1 MEEQRST
8 PSRRQYA
15 EAMPERDH
23 LIFVNYRGQDE
34 IWATEF
40 VYARMTEAFGEET
53 VFKAGNALRPGDVY
67 SPILMEKAEKCP
79 VMLACVGPAWLTAPG
94 FAGRGLES
102 PDDWVR
108 REIAVSLRAGNRVVP
123 LLLGDRGA
131 VATPDPTQ
139 LPADVRSLF
148 GHQAWRLTPGS
159 GLDLTVPRLIEDLVG
174 VVPEL
179 EARRRAAPVAAAPTS
194 TPPADDAASTG
205 QVRNSISGGTQNG
218 PVVMGRDFSGDIT
231 LGRPSVP

>member
-1 MEEQRST
+1 
-8 PSRRQYA
+8 
-15 EAMPERDH
+15 MPERDH
-23 LIFVNYRGQDE
+23 LIFVNYRGADE

-53 VFKAGNALRPGDVY
+53 VFKAGNALRPGDVF
-67 SPILMEKAEKCP
+67 SPILMEKAEMCP
-79 VMLACVGPAWLTAPG
+79 VMLACVGPAWLTASG
-94 FAGRGLES
+94 FGGRRLES

-131 VATPDPTQ
+131 VAAPDPAE

-148 GHQAWRLTPGS
+148 GHQAWRLVPGA
-159 GLDLTVPRLIEDLVG
+159 GLDLTVPRLIEDLAA

-179 EARRRAAPVAAAPTS
+179 GARRRAVQASAAPATS
-194 TPPADDAASTG
+194 GLGPASAGDAASGAG
-205 QVRNSISGGTQNG
+205 QVRNEISGGTQNG

-231 LGRPSVP
+231 LGRPSAP